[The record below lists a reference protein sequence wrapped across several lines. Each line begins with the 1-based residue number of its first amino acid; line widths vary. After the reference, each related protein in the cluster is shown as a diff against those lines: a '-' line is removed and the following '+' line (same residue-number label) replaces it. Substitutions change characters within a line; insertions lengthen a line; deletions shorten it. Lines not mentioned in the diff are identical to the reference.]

1 MQVGLVGSG
10 NMARALARGWGR
22 PVLCFDPVAERAR
35 ALAQET
41 GGEALASNAEV
52 ARRAELVVLCHK
64 PAQLQSVAEEVAPQ
78 ARAVASILAATPLD
92 AVREAYPGL
101 PVYRFIPSLPVEV
114 RQGAVVQAADPERE
128 GAALPGA
135 LAPDAIEE
143 APGGGGALGAQA
155 LSRDLALDARVR
167 ELFAELGSLVVLD
180 DALLDVATGLMS
192 CAPAYVA
199 LVAEAQIDA
208 GVRRGIPAAEGARLV
223 VQTLA
228 GTAELLRRRE
238 YDTLALR
245 REVCS
250 PGGLTARGVDALERG
265 GVRAAFSE
273 ALDAVLRRRGR
284 GGPGGQGG
292 RRGPGRDGE
301 RVRREQSR

>member
-1 MQVGLVGSG
+1 MQIGLIGAG

-22 PVLCFDPVAERAR
+22 PVVCFDPVAERAR
-35 ALAQET
+35 ALAEEV
-41 GGEALASNAEV
+41 GGEALPSNAAV
-52 ARRAELVVLCHK
+52 AERAELVVLCHK
-64 PAQLQSVAEEVAPQ
+64 PPLLERVAEEVAPH
-78 ARAVASILAATPLD
+78 ARAVASILAATPLAAVKD
-92 AVREAYPGL
+92 AYTGR
-101 PVYRFIPSLPVEV
+101 PVYRFMPSLPVEV
-114 RQGAVVQAADPERE
+114 RQGAVVQAADPERDSAWAE
-128 GAALPGA
+128 PAGGPSAGAPANGSSA
-135 LAPDAIEE
+135 EAPDA
-143 APGGGGALGAQA
+143 GV
-155 LSRDLALDARVR
+155 ALDSRVR

-199 LVAEAQIDA
+199 LVAEAQVDA

-228 GTAELLRRRE
+228 GTAELLRRRD

-250 PGGLTARGVDALERG
+250 PGGMTARGVDALERG

-273 ALDAVLRRRGR
+273 ALDAVLRRRGPR
-284 GGPGGQGG
+284 P
-292 RRGPGRDGE
+292 RRG
-301 RVRREQSR
+301 SR